1 MKTERRQPWL
11 PGLTP
16 PPRVRRVMM
25 HADDRGQAPGLM
37 PGWRTAK
44 GWLFDMTDSE
54 VRRGVPCP
62 VCNDPAPPPGITRA
76 ADHGPLTDVAQSR

>member
-16 PPRVRRVMM
+16 PPRMRRVMM

-62 VCNDPAPPPGITRA
+62 VCNVKCGAVCPVRSATIPHRPR
-76 ADHGPLTDVAQSR
+76 V

>member
-16 PPRVRRVMM
+16 PPRMRRVMM

-44 GWLFDMTDSE
+44 GGHFTCGRCGHEAGWLFDMTDSE

-62 VCNDPAPPPGITRA
+62 VCNDPAPPR
-76 ADHGPLTDVAQSR
+76 V